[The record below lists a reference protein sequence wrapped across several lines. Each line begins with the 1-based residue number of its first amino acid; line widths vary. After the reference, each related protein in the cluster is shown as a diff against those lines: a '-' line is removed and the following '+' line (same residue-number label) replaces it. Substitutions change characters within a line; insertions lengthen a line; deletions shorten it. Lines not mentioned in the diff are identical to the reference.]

1 MAAGAVARNPSR
13 VVELGGRLGHT
24 GGLQRLKDLP
34 RSLATSLN
42 HSTRVAS
49 DVPSISPARVVLP
62 SSGRGEDI
70 FNELK
75 EARHPRHVAAH
86 VLPYIKCHRAAW
98 SVGIQKKRGI
108 QQTFAKPVKKNE
120 PPFFTGRHAWS
131 FERPFIFVPNLRNF
145 MKGQT
150 ICRLCLGMASG
161 LRVPVVFRCSS
172 LKGLRSQLRHVTP
185 LAPPEEMHHP
195 LNTGFATP
203 TQSTDLSF
211 LSQFLGQEGRRSR
224 TNEE

>member
-1 MAAGAVARNPSR
+1 MLWCSASLRISGMAAGAVARNPSR

-98 SVGIQKKRGI
+98 SVGIQKK
-108 QQTFAKPVKKNE
+108 
-120 PPFFTGRHAWS
+120 TGNPAD
-131 FERPFIFVPNLRNF
+131 
-145 MKGQT
+145 
-150 ICRLCLGMASG
+150 ICKTCKEKR
-161 LRVPVVFRCSS
+161 
-172 LKGLRSQLRHVTP
+172 TP
-185 LAPPEEMHHP
+185 LFH
-195 LNTGFATP
+195 
-203 TQSTDLSF
+203 
-211 LSQFLGQEGRRSR
+211 RSSCLVL
-224 TNEE
+224 